1 MDFFFCRYFDCIDIC
16 KVRSGWNEV
25 RLQGTLQP
33 LCSLSCV
40 LLTVLEP
47 TEAEFTLFQEGQ
59 RNSEKS
65 QRSQLDLCVVIFRT
79 RSPANPEVGR
89 LVEHSKRQVIEIGFF
104 FFFNIKLAQAN
115 NIFHLNDKVRGFV
128 GCHKMLE
135 RDLYLLVCLA
145 FNHWHTGIDDPSL
158 YPQCV
163 LAIHS
168 SKRLL
173 VEQINPPPFLLADAI
188 ISLTLTKGQRHEGR
202 EGMTAYYL
210 TKVFVCLKFFN

>member
-1 MDFFFCRYFDCIDIC
+1 MSRLNRFLPQRRRFYNFISRIFRRYFDCIDIC

-79 RSPANPEVGR
+79 RSLANPEVGR
-89 LVEHSKRQVIEIGFF
+89 LVEHSKRQVREFHSNSNLIHRK
-104 FFFNIKLAQAN
+104 IKY
-115 NIFHLNDKVRGFV
+115 F
-128 GCHKMLE
+128 
-135 RDLYLLVCLA
+135 
-145 FNHWHTGIDDPSL
+145 
-158 YPQCV
+158 
-163 LAIHS
+163 
-168 SKRLL
+168 
-173 VEQINPPPFLLADAI
+173 
-188 ISLTLTKGQRHEGR
+188 
-202 EGMTAYYL
+202 
-210 TKVFVCLKFFN
+210 

>member
-1 MDFFFCRYFDCIDIC
+1 M
-16 KVRSGWNEV
+16 
-25 RLQGTLQP
+25 QP

-79 RSPANPEVGR
+79 RSLANPEVGR
-89 LVEHSKRQVIEIGFF
+89 LVEHSKRQVSSSELPKNSMK
-104 FFFNIKLAQAN
+104 NISTNSKMKTFQ
-115 NIFHLNDKVRGFV
+115 VRGFV

-145 FNHWHTGIDDPSL
+145 FNHWHTGLDDPSM

-173 VEQINPPPFLLADAI
+173 VEQIVPPPFILADAI
-188 ISLTLTKGQRHEGR
+188 INLTLAKGQRHEGR

-210 TKVFVCLKFFN
+210 TKVI

>member
-1 MDFFFCRYFDCIDIC
+1 MQRLQQINLHNLCVCIKFRFRNPWGHYSWRGEWSDDSKLWTDDLRDILMPHGGSEGVFWISFEDVLKYVDCFVRPTLSNFIHVHLPNFCRYFDCIDIC

-79 RSPANPEVGR
+79 RSLANPEVGR
-89 LVEHSKRQVIEIGFF
+89 LVEHSKRQVIIEIIVTLNSFEIGEE
-104 FFFNIKLAQAN
+104 K
-115 NIFHLNDKVRGFV
+115 
-128 GCHKMLE
+128 
-135 RDLYLLVCLA
+135 
-145 FNHWHTGIDDPSL
+145 
-158 YPQCV
+158 
-163 LAIHS
+163 
-168 SKRLL
+168 
-173 VEQINPPPFLLADAI
+173 
-188 ISLTLTKGQRHEGR
+188 
-202 EGMTAYYL
+202 
-210 TKVFVCLKFFN
+210 

>member
-1 MDFFFCRYFDCIDIC
+1 MGSYNCVTPSSYSVWWVWCFACLFCDNIYLPRAVY
-16 KVRSGWNEV
+16 
-25 RLQGTLQP
+25 RLHP
-33 LCSLSCV
+33 
-40 LLTVLEP
+40 P
-47 TEAEFTLFQEGQ
+47 
-59 RNSEKS
+59 RK
-65 QRSQLDLCVVIFRT
+65 
-79 RSPANPEVGR
+79 
-89 LVEHSKRQVIEIGFF
+89 
-104 FFFNIKLAQAN
+104 
-115 NIFHLNDKVRGFV
+115 KVRGFV

-145 FNHWHTGIDDPSL
+145 FNHWHTGLDDPTQ

-173 VEQINPPPFLLADAI
+173 VEQICPPPFLLADAI

-210 TKVFVCLKFFN
+210 TKVSVEGNEK

>member
-1 MDFFFCRYFDCIDIC
+1 
-16 KVRSGWNEV
+16 
-25 RLQGTLQP
+25 
-33 LCSLSCV
+33 
-40 LLTVLEP
+40 
-47 TEAEFTLFQEGQ
+47 
-59 RNSEKS
+59 
-65 QRSQLDLCVVIFRT
+65 
-79 RSPANPEVGR
+79 
-89 LVEHSKRQVIEIGFF
+89 
-104 FFFNIKLAQAN
+104 
-115 NIFHLNDKVRGFV
+115 
-128 GCHKMLE
+128 MLE

-145 FNHWHTGIDDPSL
+145 FNHWHTGIEDPSL

-210 TKVFVCLKFFN
+210 TKVIYIAENFVNYPTKVYYTGLGWPCSDGGEPARKQMDTRKVRLSGELQRCVDSWRTKDCRFGASSATVFF

>member
-1 MDFFFCRYFDCIDIC
+1 
-16 KVRSGWNEV
+16 
-25 RLQGTLQP
+25 
-33 LCSLSCV
+33 
-40 LLTVLEP
+40 
-47 TEAEFTLFQEGQ
+47 
-59 RNSEKS
+59 
-65 QRSQLDLCVVIFRT
+65 
-79 RSPANPEVGR
+79 
-89 LVEHSKRQVIEIGFF
+89 
-104 FFFNIKLAQAN
+104 
-115 NIFHLNDKVRGFV
+115 
-128 GCHKMLE
+128 MLE

-145 FNHWHTGIDDPSL
+145 FNHWHTGIEDPSL

-210 TKVFVCLKFFN
+210 TKVFFGCVPFFSLQNPNLLLLGLGWSCCDGRKSTRK